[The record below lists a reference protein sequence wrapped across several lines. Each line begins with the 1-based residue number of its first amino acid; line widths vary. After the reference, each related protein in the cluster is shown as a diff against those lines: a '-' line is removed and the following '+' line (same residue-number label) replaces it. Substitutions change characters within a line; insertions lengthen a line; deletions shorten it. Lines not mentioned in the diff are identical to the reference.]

1 MLKNIVISLLA
12 AAVITEKL
20 AVPWQLSVRQQ
31 TGAYIGIGVCLI
43 IFLLF
48 FEEIALKWARLR
60 LRIRQIKKKVEA
72 LSKLRVEV

>member
-48 FEEIALKWARLR
+48 LEEIVTKWKKRR
-60 LRIRQIKKKVEA
+60 KRIMKIR
-72 LSKLRVEV
+72 EVLETISGRKQ